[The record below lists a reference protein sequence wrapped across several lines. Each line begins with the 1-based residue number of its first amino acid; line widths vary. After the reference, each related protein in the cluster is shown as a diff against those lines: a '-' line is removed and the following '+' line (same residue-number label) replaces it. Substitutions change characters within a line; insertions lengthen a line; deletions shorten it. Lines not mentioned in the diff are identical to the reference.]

1 MLQYDKAEG
10 CFFPQTSIQLDFFL
24 QLDELPQA
32 GH

>member
-1 MLQYDKAEG
+1 MLQYDEAEG

-24 QLDELPQA
+24 QLDESPQA